1 MKWRAYPAYRD
12 SGVEW
17 LGEIPEHWGVDRLKY
32 IAKTQ
37 FSGVDKHTVDD
48 EEPVRLCNYTDVYNN
63 EYITSYLDFLEATA
77 TAEEIRRFKIEE
89 GDVLVTKD
97 SEAWNDI
104 AVPAYVVTK
113 VENVLCGYHLA
124 QVRARNSLADGA
136 YLSRAFSA
144 RGINDQFRIEAT
156 GITRYG
162 LGKYAFENAL
172 FFVPS
177 IQEQRSIAAFLDRE
191 TSHIDQLI
199 AKKQRQIELL
209 QEKRSV
215 LISHVVTKGL
225 DPNVK
230 MKDSGVEWLGK
241 IPAHWEL
248 VPLKFTLRPCGDA
261 VKTGPFGSQ
270 LLSTEMLSGS
280 IKVYNQRNVL
290 DRDFIS
296 GENYITEDKFKNLSA
311 FTIFAHDVLVTTRGT
326 IGRCAVFP
334 QNAEKGILHPCL
346 MRIEP
351 NASLSPDYLSL
362 LIQDGEI
369 VLLQLRLMSNATTI
383 DVIYSES
390 LKSVRF
396 PLPPIDEQRAIMAFL
411 DRETSRIDELIAKI
425 TQSIDL
431 LREYRTALISAAV
444 TGKIDV
450 REEVA

>member
-1 MKWRAYPAYRD
+1 MRWRTYPAYRD

-17 LGEIPEHWGVDRLKY
+17 LGEIPEHWSTQRLKFNSY
-32 IAKTQ
+32 IKGRIGWQNLRGDEFTDAGPYLVTGMHFKDG
-37 FSGVDKHTVDD
+37 SVDWDSCYH
-48 EEPVRLCNYTDVYNN
+48 
-63 EYITSYLDFLEATA
+63 ITEDRYLMAP
-77 TAEEIRRFKIEE
+77 EIFVQE
-89 GDVLVTKD
+89 GDVLITKD
-97 SEAWNDI
+97 GSIGKLAYIDQLPGKASLNSHLLIIRPVGDAYTSRFLYHLLGSELFQRFVVIEQKGTTFYGITQESVESFPAVLPSSDEQHAI
-104 AVPAYVVTK
+104 AV
-113 VENVLCGYHLA
+113 
-124 QVRARNSLADGA
+124 
-136 YLSRAFSA
+136 
-144 RGINDQFRIEAT
+144 
-156 GITRYG
+156 
-162 LGKYAFENAL
+162 
-172 FFVPS
+172 
-177 IQEQRSIAAFLDRE
+177 FLDRE
-191 TSHIDQLI
+191 TFRLDELI
-199 AKKQRQIELL
+199 AKKQRQLELL

-215 LISHVVTKGL
+215 LVSHVVTKGL

-230 MKDSGVEWLGK
+230 MKDSGVEWLGE

-270 LLSTEMLSGS
+270 LLSTDMLSGS

-369 VLLQLRLMSNATTI
+369 VLLQLRLMSNSTTI

-390 LKSVRF
+390 LKSVRL
-396 PLPPIDEQRAIMAFL
+396 PLPPIDEQRAIMTFL
-411 DRETSRIDELIAKI
+411 DRETSRIEQLIDKVSK
-425 TQSIDL
+425 SIDL
-431 LREYRTALISAAV
+431 LREYRSALISATV

>member
-1 MKWRAYPAYRD
+1 MKHKPYPAYKD

-17 LGEIPEHWGVDRLKY
+17 LGAIPEHWEVKPLFSLMAERKEKNANDSEKKVLSLSYGNILERNVDSNFGLLPESFNTYQIVNPGNIILRL
-32 IAKTQ
+32 TDLQ
-37 FSGVDKHTVDD
+37 NDKRSLRVG
-48 EEPVRLCNYTDVYNN
+48 LSN
-63 EYITSYLDFLEATA
+63 ERGIITS
-77 TAEEIRRFKIEE
+77 
-89 GDVLVTKD
+89 
-97 SEAWNDI
+97 
-104 AVPAYVVTK
+104 AYVCVKCRDNIDSRYAYSLLHSYDLLK
-113 VENVLCGYHLA
+113 VFYSYGGG
-124 QVRARNSLADGA
+124 VRQSM
-136 YLSRAFSA
+136 
-144 RGINDQFRIEAT
+144 
-156 GITRYG
+156 
-162 LGKYAFENAL
+162 KYEDL
-172 FFVPS
+172 KRLPIILPPL
-177 IQEQRSIAAFLDRE
+177 IQQNSIATFLDRE
-191 TSHIDQLI
+191 TSRLDELI
-199 AKKQRQIELL
+199 SKKQRQIELL
-209 QEKRSV
+209 QEKRCA
-215 LISHVVTKGL
+215 LISQVVTKGL
-225 DPNVK
+225 DPDVK

-270 LLSTEMLSGS
+270 LLSSEMLSGS

-296 GENYITEDKFKNLSA
+296 GENYITEDKFKDLSA

-351 NASLSPDYLSL
+351 NASLSPAYLSL

-390 LKSVRF
+390 LKSVRL

-411 DRETSRIDELIAKI
+411 DRETSRIEQLIDKVSR
-425 TQSIDL
+425 SIDL